1 MKKSFI
7 ASFKFFV
14 FKDIRVVALYF
25 YLFIQILNFPT
36 NLIITKKKTIMK
48 NIKSPLMLIL
58 IFFFYF

>member
-25 YLFIQILNFPT
+25 YLFIQILNFST
-36 NLIITKKKTIMK
+36 NLIIKKKTIMK
-48 NIKSPLMLIL
+48 NIKSPLML
-58 IFFFYF
+58 FFFLLLMVF

>member
-25 YLFIQILNFPT
+25 YLFIQILNFST
-36 NLIITKKKTIMK
+36 NLIIKKKTIMK

-58 IFFFYF
+58 IFFCF